1 MNTAIMETDGT
12 GGIGVRELLI
22 YRVLFITGALWNLVG
37 SLMGYFD
44 TAATYQS
51 FFGRA
56 LEDPLQL
63 AIYRGSWGTALL
75 YFFGYLIV
83 AYNPVRHTGI
93 VVLGTLGKLFFVWTL
108 MSLLSAGLAN
118 PLVLVV
124 VVGDGIFAGLFL
136 IYLGRMITLRKEL

>member
-1 MNTAIMETDGT
+1 METDGT
-12 GGIGVRELLI
+12 EGIGVRELLI

>member
-12 GGIGVRELLI
+12 EGIGVRELLI